1 MPYIA
6 KDIEEYQYNIADDE
20 TNPDPVDDAKADAIL
35 YCIAR
40 EKGRIQDIKNQ
51 AISQIDKIQL
61 WEVSMTRKYEKEIAR
76 QTERL
81 QLYFLGLVASDPD
94 LRTREL
100 PNGTLKARKQQDEL
114 VIEDENAFVRR
125 YKPDAMENGFINI
138 KYQLKIDRRAIKK
151 YIKETGDL
159 PEGCRLDDRD
169 DKFTITT
176 N

>member
-81 QLYFLGLVASDPD
+81 QLYFLSLVAADTD
-94 LRTREL
+94 LKTKNL
-100 PNGTLKARKQQDEL
+100 SNGTIKTRKQRDQL
-114 VIEDENAFVRR
+114 VIEAENDFIEWHKDSHFVTTKTIRQ
-125 YKPDAMENGFINI
+125 IN
-138 KYQLKIDRRAIKK
+138 KKKVEDYIKK
-151 YIKETGDL
+151 TGDL
-159 PEGCRLDDRD
+159 PELCKLNIRD
-169 DKFTITT
+169 DKFSVTT